1 MVAAPLVASGA
12 ASGWTGSSVQ
22 QAEIESGE
30 TVTPAGTTPTA
41 RRGRLKLWLKI
52 GLGLGLLVFLLLHTD
67 RAELLASLR
76 AIDPWV
82 FAWAVAIAAIGN
94 ALRNWKWQVLL
105 AALGSRV
112 GFHRLHAITYMA
124 LFFNNFLPGSLGGDG
139 FRVMRTAGD
148 AGGAADATAVVIM
161 DRLTGLIAL
170 VLFVCAASAFD
181 LATGPDLFP
190 RPVMLKIFGLALL
203 ALLACLL
210 ATKLSD
216 RIALLRRLPLPAVA
230 HKLIGQL
237 AEAFR
242 VLHTHPSTWGSSM
255 LLSCGTLLA
264 MVGAMYYYAVAAE
277 IPVSFVATLLV
288 VPLASFLILVP
299 ISFNGLG
306 LQEGAF
312 MLFFN
317 ALGVAPTQSFV
328 LAIGPR
334 ISLLVFSV
342 IGGIIYLMERRR

>member
-1 MVAAPLVASGA
+1 MQDKVQRTETETGEIAASGA
-12 ASGWTGSSVQ
+12 
-22 QAEIESGE
+22 
-30 TVTPAGTTPTA
+30 TPATA
-41 RRGRLKLWLKI
+41 RRGGGLKLWLKI
-52 GLGLGLLVFLLLHTD
+52 GLGVGLLIFLLLHTD
-67 RAELLASLR
+67 RAELVASLR
-76 AIDPWV
+76 AIDPWI
-82 FAWAVAIAAIGN
+82 FLWAVAIAAVGN
-94 ALRNWKWQVLL
+94 ALRNWKWQMLL
-105 AALGSRV
+105 EALGRKVS
-112 GFHRLHAITYMA
+112 FHRLHAITYMA

-139 FRVMRTAGD
+139 FRVLRTAGD

-170 VLFVCAASAFD
+170 VLFVCIASAYD
-181 LATGPDLFP
+181 LATGPYLFP
-190 RPVMLKIFGLALL
+190 RPIMLKIFGLSLL

-216 RIALLRRLPLPAVA
+216 RIVLLQRLPLPAVA
-230 HKLIGQL
+230 HKLIVQL

-242 VLHTHPSTWGSSM
+242 VLHTHPSTWRGSM
-255 LLSCGTLLA
+255 LLSCGTLRA
-264 MVGAMYYYAVAAE
+264 RVGAMYYYAVAAT
-277 IPVSFVATLLV
+277 IPVSYVATLLV

-334 ISLLVFSV
+334 ISLLVFSL
-342 IGGIIYLMERRR
+342 IGGIIYLLERRH